1 MIETK
6 KAMAKKKILK
16 PREVISVDQMVG
28 PVPELIAQMVCFLTK
43 QRYKCATVFVDQ
55 ASRMGFVYL
64 QKTCSAEETIEVKRA
79 LE

>member
-1 MIETK
+1 
-6 KAMAKKKILK
+6 
-16 PREVISVDQMVG
+16 MVG